1 MSNPPRQ
8 AGKGNPRL
16 VIIVLILIF
25 SAPLLSSWFIL
36 NYTDMINP
44 GGASHGDLYDPLVA
58 LPDVVLR
65 DPFAAGDGDAGLH
78 GKWSLLYI
86 SAGDCDKAC
95 IENLYRMRQI
105 RLAVSR
111 YARNLQ
117 RIWMTD
123 IEDMDAI
130 KRILGEYQGTLIL
143 PMETDDP
150 PLPLNE
156 FAMPPVSEPLQ
167 TDCLYAIDPYGNLVL
182 RYRPGTD
189 PEGIISDLTRLLKS
203 SEISR

>member
-1 MSNPPRQ
+1 MNNPPRQ
-8 AGKGNPRL
+8 EAKANPRL

-36 NYTDMINP
+36 NYTDLINT

-58 LPDVVLR
+58 LPDVSLR
-65 DPFAAGDGDAGLH
+65 DPFAAGDRDAGLH

-86 SAGDCDKAC
+86 SAGGCNESC
-95 IENLYRMRQI
+95 TENLYRMRQI
-105 RLAVSR
+105 RLALSR

-117 RIWMTD
+117 RVWMTD
-123 IEDMDAI
+123 IEDPEAI
-130 KRILGEYQGTLIL
+130 RQILGEYQGTLIL

-150 PLPLNE
+150 PLPLSE
-156 FAMPPVSEPLQ
+156 FATAPVSEPLQ
-167 TDCLYAIDPYGNLVL
+167 ADCLYAIDPHGNLVL

-189 PEGIISDLTRLLKS
+189 PEGIISDLKRLLKS
-203 SEISR
+203 TEISR